1 MTVLFILAG
10 VIVLLALY
18 AVGLYNGLIR
28 GRNLADEA
36 KSGVDVQLKRRAD
49 LIPNLVAAVKGY
61 MGHERGVLESVTGLR
76 SKIAA
81 APDDTTRFRLEGE
94 LTQALGR
101 LFAVAESYPQLRASE
116 NFASLQQDLAGI
128 ETEIQ
133 MARRYY
139 NGAARAQNNRVQ
151 TFPANLLS
159 GAFGFSVLPYFE
171 LDDPADRNAPRVSF
185 DDGAGS

>member
-1 MTVLFILAG
+1 M
-10 VIVLLALY
+10 
-18 AVGLYNGLIR
+18 
-28 GRNLADEA
+28 
-36 KSGVDVQLKRRAD
+36 
-49 LIPNLVAAVKGY
+49 
-61 MGHERGVLESVTGLR
+61 
-76 SKIAA
+76 
-81 APDDTTRFRLEGE
+81 
-94 LTQALGR
+94 
-101 LFAVAESYPQLRASE
+101 AESYPQLRASE